1 MNENN
6 ITTFSVDVE
15 IKKDIPEKQIRQFED
30 RSVYFTA
37 VLTREITK
45 GANAYPRGK
54 TKELS
59 KQEIRTPIAKQGYA
73 SYGLLRG
80 TTYAS
85 FVYKMDDV
93 KWTNTK
99 TIPHWYGSIYR
110 AKEKTIIETAQKR
123 ALKEI
128 KGD

>member
-45 GANAYPRGK
+45 GARAFPHLTG
-54 TKELS
+54 ELERNEVRLPVQ
-59 KQEIRTPIAKQGYA
+59 KQKHAE
-73 SYGLLRG
+73 YGLLRG
-80 TTYAS
+80 TRYAS
-85 FVYKMDDV
+85 FVYKMNNV
-93 KWTNTK
+93 KWTNPSTK
-99 TIPHWYGSIYR
+99 PHWYGSIYR
-110 AKEKTIIETAQKR
+110 AKEKAIIETAQNR